1 MTLENIEYGLISDH
15 KKGYHLSKE
24 LENLGYVLVKENN
37 HPRGWTLARSVDQV
51 YPMRDIHWSSSLK
64 RLDSFISRHL
74 YKLLGAN

>member
-15 KKGYHLSKE
+15 EKGYHLSKE

-74 YKLLGAN
+74 SKLLGED